1 LLRSQE
7 KFILLQ
13 VKYTDVQPPNPEPI
27 PANSIANSQATE
39 PKRGESLFR
48 QLFQCLIVACLGLAS
63 YYLIST
69 YLVQSVKVV
78 GSSMLPTLHDSDHY
92 LLNRWV
98 YHFRSPSRQDI
109 VVIRDP
115 SAKCFS
121 VKRIIGVGG
130 DSVVLKDGAVYVNGA
145 KLQEPYLSDGTP
157 TYACGKVQEQLITCG
172 KDQFFLLG
180 DNRMNSAD
188 SRIYGPVSRQ
198 NILGMIVR

>member
-1 LLRSQE
+1 MYADLQMPKSDPAAAKPAVATPTTTPRRPGFGLL
-7 KFILLQ
+7 
-13 VKYTDVQPPNPEPI
+13 
-27 PANSIANSQATE
+27 
-39 PKRGESLFR
+39 R
-48 QLFQCLIVACLGLAS
+48 QLFQCLVVACLGLTS
-63 YYLIST
+63 YYFISN
-69 YLVQSVKVV
+69 YFVQSVKVV

-130 DSVVLKDGAVYVNGA
+130 DSVCFKDGAVYVNGT
-145 KLQEPYLSDGTP
+145 KLTETYLSNGMP
-157 TYACGKVQEQLITCG
+157 TYPCGKAQDQLIVCG

-188 SRIYGPVSRQ
+188 SRVYGPVSRQ
-198 NILGMIVR
+198 NILGLIVR